1 VPDLEVCLLVLTYS
15 GLLIGTWG
23 IIWVRAGKRP
33 RLILCG
39 WGIFLGALL
48 SMGATCLVAA
58 SYRADGLIY
67 LGLSA
72 GSLVIAMLWESPREA
87 WHGTRTAP

>member
-1 VPDLEVCLLVLTYS
+1 VPDLEVCLLVLNYL
-15 GLLIGTWG
+15 GLLIGIWG
-23 IIWVRAGKRP
+23 IIWVRAGSP
-33 RLILCG
+33 LMVYCG

-72 GSLVIAMLWESPREA
+72 GSLVIVMLWEGPREA